1 VSVSPRNYA
10 VVLVLTIFLGFL
22 GVHRFVVGK
31 VGTGL
36 LYFFT
41 SGLFVIGWIVDIV
54 VVATGSFRD
63 SQGRVVTW
71 KGQGQGQGRSQSGGG
86 GFVPAA
92 GETLEFLAEGKPP
105 ETDRHGRVIVR
116 LGTGSQFEI
125 PVHWVDDADID
136 AITQYFQGSKSIE
149 EWDEGTITKRFR
161 LIPELTD
168 YWGGRC
174 YHLTT
179 PDGLVAF
186 EIRDYFEERF
196 GLTQQVLTEATAMLR
211 GLSPSLEKAA
221 FVFDVAVRVDY
232 SVGTRFDDLDD
243 DNDPG
248 TLELDL
254 ADPVVRLRNPLNVQV
269 RSAKN

>member
-1 VSVSPRNYA
+1 M
-10 VVLVLTIFLGFL
+10 LVLTIFLGFL

-36 LYFFT
+36 LYLFT
-41 SGLFVIGWIVDIV
+41 SGLFAIGWLVDII

-71 KGQGQGQGRSQSGGG
+71 KGEGRSQSAGGA
-86 GFVPAA
+86 FVPAP

-105 ETDRHGRVIVR
+105 ESDSQGRVIVR

-136 AITQYFQGSKSIE
+136 AITSYFQGSKSIE

-161 LIPELTD
+161 LVPDLTD

-179 PDGLVAF
+179 PDGLTAF

-196 GLTQQVLTEATAMLR
+196 GLTQRVLTEAMAMLR
-211 GLSPSLEKAA
+211 GLGPTLASAS
-221 FVFDVAVRVDY
+221 FVFDVAVRVEY

-243 DNDPG
+243 ESDPG
-248 TLELDL
+248 TLELELDL
-254 ADPVVRLRNPLNVQV
+254 ADPVVRMRNPLNVQV
-269 RSAKN
+269 RSAKA

>member
-1 VSVSPRNYA
+1 MSISPRNYA
-10 VVLVLTIFLGFL
+10 FVLVLTIFFGFL

-36 LYFFT
+36 FYFFT
-41 SGLFVIGWIVDIV
+41 SGLFVIGWIVDII

-71 KGQGQGQGRSQSGGG
+71 KGQGQSQSVGG

-92 GETLEFLAEGKPP
+92 GETLEFLAEGKPA
-105 ETDRHGRVIVR
+105 ESDGQGRVIVR

-161 LIPELTD
+161 LIPDLTN

-174 YHLTT
+174 YHLAT

-186 EIRDYFEERF
+186 EIRDHFEDRF

-211 GLSPSLEKAA
+211 QLSPTLENASL
-221 FVFDVAVRVDY
+221 VFDVAVRVNY
-232 SVGTRFDDLDD
+232 SVGTRFDALDD
-243 DNDPG
+243 DNDLG
-248 TLELDL
+248 RLELDL
-254 ADPVVRLRNPLNVQV
+254 ADPTVRMRNPLNVQV
-269 RSAKN
+269 RSAKA